1 MAGLANQA
9 RKGFFPKSPTARLN
23 PHKLKASTTFH
34 AGDLVKLETDVLD
47 VLAAADTGLI
57 YGAISHDIVTG
68 AAGGEIGMI
77 WDDPDEEFICSADG
91 DISAVVPGQT
101 IDMIGL
107 TGAMQVD
114 ADAVAVDLLTV
125 VSLSINP
132 YDVQTSAGADLLVK
146 ITRSKHGLG

>member
-1 MAGLANQA
+1 MALGNKA
-9 RKGFFPKSPTARLN
+9 RKGFFPKSPTPRLN
-23 PHKLKASTTFH
+23 RHLLKTSTVFH

-57 YGAISHDIVTG
+57 YGAISHDITTG
-68 AAGGEIGMI
+68 TGVEYGMI
-77 WDDPDEEFICSADG
+77 WDDPDEEFLCSGDG

-125 VSLSINP
+125 VTLNVNP
-132 YDVQTSAGADLLVK
+132 YDTLTSAGADMLVR
-146 ITRSKHGLG
+146 ITRSKHGLL